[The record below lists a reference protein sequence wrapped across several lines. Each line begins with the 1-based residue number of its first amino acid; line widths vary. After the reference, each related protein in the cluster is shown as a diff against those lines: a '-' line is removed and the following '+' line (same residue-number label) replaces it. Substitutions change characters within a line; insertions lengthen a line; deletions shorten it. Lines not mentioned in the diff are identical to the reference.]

1 MEYFVSFMHTAGPGH
16 MGFSDAIVNVGG
28 PMTAEAIPRLRAFLE
43 SQRPGE
49 QIAILSFQPLHTP
62 TPGASV

>member
-49 QIAILSFQPLHTP
+49 QIAILSFQELHPSQHTA
-62 TPGASV
+62 TV